1 MNKNFIFKLV
11 SWGVFLIVA
20 VLWLLSALLPEQFGD
35 HSLSW
40 LISVFAFGMGLIYVL
55 RGILEKEL
63 GTIRKFYVCL
73 GALFGVAGVCALIG
87 TFISAMIAFPVIAVV
102 FSAAGLISVIFVR
115 DKKWD
120 AGDNQSSDYKDY
132 RQRKAEAEKKAAE
145 ESVTTDDGGEP
156 PQGP

>member
-1 MNKNFIFKLV
+1 MNKNFVFKLA
-11 SWGVFLIVA
+11 SWIVFLIVA
-20 VLWLLSALLPEQFGD
+20 VLWLLSALLPEQFGE

-40 LISVFAFGMGLIYVL
+40 LLSVFAFGMGIIYVL

-87 TFISAMIAFPVIAVV
+87 TFISALVAFPIIAVV
-102 FSAAGLISVIFVR
+102 LSAAGLVSVIFVR

-120 AGDNQSSDYKDY
+120 AGDNQSPDYKDY
-132 RQRKAEAEKKAAE
+132 RTRKAEAEKK
-145 ESVTTDDGGEP
+145 SDDDGGESP
-156 PQGP
+156 RA